1 MVSSFMLKVSPDGAF
16 RCIKG
21 ASQNLIVFFLKLVQS
36 LKTHELFQYFCKV
49 KIWYEKV
56 TFYKPQIF

>member
-1 MVSSFMLKVSPDGAF
+1 MLKVSPDGAF

-36 LKTHELFQYFCKV
+36 EKLMNYFNIFV
-49 KIWYEKV
+49 K
-56 TFYKPQIF
+56 YKYGIKGYFL